1 MVQIKP
7 WSSDCSLACDLLL
20 VCVCGCWVV
29 CVLLLFSQLM
39 YSPWHECTAIGE
51 HTLSTQHLL
60 HTVSKVLSNREGKR
74 GQMGEMRV
82 EKCISCVLEWDERI
96 GDS

>member
-1 MVQIKP
+1 MCFAVVFSADVLVP
-7 WSSDCSLACDLLL
+7 WR
-20 VCVCGCWVV
+20 
-29 CVLLLFSQLM
+29 
-39 YSPWHECTAIGE
+39 ECTAIGE

-60 HTVSKVLSNREGKR
+60 HTVSKVLSSREGKR